1 MTGTHRGKVVFIAH
15 AYRGDP
21 EANLRDVERYIR
33 YAVEQGQH
41 PCCSWYAM
49 VHAFDDSDD
58 TIRARGIATNFEI
71 MSRCD
76 ELWVCGARITQGVEA
91 EIDRAFSLRLPITYI
106 DLDAP
111 IPVTRLSVG

>member
-21 EANLRDVERYIR
+21 KANLRDVERYIR

-49 VHAFDDSDD
+49 VHALDDSDD
-58 TIRARGIATNFEI
+58 TVRARGLATNFEI

-76 ELWVCGARITQGVEA
+76 ELWVCGEEISSGVEA
-91 EIDRAFSLRLPITYI
+91 EIDRANALRIPITYI
-106 DLDAP
+106 DLD
-111 IPVTRLSVG
+111 IPPVILKLKRK